1 MSIVT
6 FETTKEFLKFQV
18 RLVQEHFIRYMHLKI
33 YSYPWLFTF
42 PKELTEELK
51 EKSAVSPQPAE
62 QKLLPIGRQDR

>member
-18 RLVQEHFIRYMHLKI
+18 RLVLEHFIRYMHLKI
-33 YSYPWLFTF
+33 YPWLFTF

-51 EKSAVSPQPAE
+51 EKSAVFPQAAE
-62 QKLLPIGRQDR
+62 QNLLTIGRQDR

>member
-18 RLVQEHFIRYMHLKI
+18 RLVLEHLFATCTLK
-33 YSYPWLFTF
+33 STHGFFTC

-62 QKLLPIGRQDR
+62 QNLLPIGRQDR